1 MSRPMIRWRKA
12 AKYCAYGVLLFLL
25 LVSGALWYVTTD
37 SFQQMVRGRLTAEI
51 ERVTGGRV
59 ELGSFRA
66 VPLRLQVEVRDLTIH
81 GREAAGE
88 VPYVHVDSMSAIIN
102 ISSAL
107 GAKIG
112 FHSLTLDHPVV
123 HVIFYPDGSTN
134 QPGPKQTSTDFEQ
147 LFSFSVARLDVRRGE
162 LLWQDKRLPLE
173 FSTNDVSARLNYSF
187 IHRRYSGTV
196 AIGRAETRFDGY
208 RPVAWK
214 AQSAFAIDR
223 NGIQVQ
229 SLNVAAEHSQLE
241 ASGLVSNFLN
251 PAFKGNYHLDLDL
264 GQLAAISRQSPVKS
278 GNLAIIGNGSW
289 SSQTFASSGKFETK
303 DVAWQ
308 DQNFSARNL
317 AAAGN
322 FSLGPQKISLSHV
335 EGRALGGAFT
345 SEAELVNWQAPAK
358 PLKGSN
364 TEQRGVIKIKGKDV
378 SLSELLSSLGRQ
390 FRPVNKLK
398 LAAPLSGTSEIRWK
412 SNFRNAEITAALDLS
427 RPTRSR
433 ASEIPADGSTHFSYR
448 ARSGEVQIAD
458 FSLNTPAS
466 QVRASGAMT
475 PSSAL
480 RLSFATTDLRE
491 WQPVI
496 AELFPSGLPVLVH
509 GRAAFTGIASGQ
521 FSNPTLVGN
530 LQLQDFET
538 SLQLNTSAPETQVHW
553 DSLNA
558 DVQASSR
565 TLAIHNA
572 VLRRGDE
579 TVKGDGNAT
588 LLSWKLTADS
598 PFHLHLDIQNMDAG
612 ELAALEGYDH
622 NLSGKLSTIVEL
634 SGTVAKPE
642 GQARVSGS
650 NVSIHRHVLDTAS
663 ALLVLNGSQV
673 AFRELQLARKDAH
686 VSGSGNYDLS
696 YHALQLD
703 LNGKNF
709 DLADFSQVE
718 ASKIQAAGKLDF
730 SAHASG
736 TLEEP
741 TVTANLRFRDLV
753 FNEEAAGNFSLDAV
767 SHGPDVRLT
776 GHSDS
781 KNAELLVDGTVRL
794 RDQWPAHIDFHFTR
808 LDVDPFLESYLHGHV
823 TGHSAVAG
831 DLLLEGPLRD
841 PQRLNLAGNLTDFY
855 AELQK
860 IKLRND
866 GPIRFNL
873 SESAVKFENFH
884 ILGENTDFS
893 GSGTAMLSGEH
904 TIDFQGRGKVDLHM
918 LQTYDPDLTSSGT
931 LTGAAHVTGTLDA
944 PQVRGSME
952 VQNGALADINLP
964 NALTEING
972 TLLFSQNQ
980 ITIQRLTARTGGGT
994 VVFTGH
1000 AEIAGKQIN
1009 FDLTAS
1015 ANDVRLRYPPGVSST
1030 ADADL
1035 HWSGSSSGSQL
1046 SGDITITK
1054 LGFTPGFDFGAY
1066 LQRAAQVSSLP
1077 QTDPLLNSI
1086 HLDLHVVT
1094 TPELQMQTS
1103 VVRLQGEADL
1113 HVRGNAAK
1121 PVLLGRA
1128 DVFEG
1133 EAYLN
1138 GTKYRLER
1146 GGVTFTNPAIT
1157 TPFVDLE
1164 AITRIRDY
1172 DITLS
1177 LSGDVSKSNGLKTNY
1192 RSDPPLPTA
1201 DIITLL
1207 AFGQTTEESAQ
1218 LQQANQ
1224 SAFSQ
1229 QASNAMLA
1237 AALNA
1242 TLNNRAQRLFGNS
1255 RIKIDPQGLTTETS
1269 TTQSGPAVSI
1279 EQQVKD
1285 NLTITYTTNVSQTS
1299 QQVIRAEYNLSRN
1312 VSIVAIRDQNG
1323 VVSFDVKI
1331 RRRKR

>member
-1 MSRPMIRWRKA
+1 MSRLAIRFRKV
-12 AKYCAYGVLLFLL
+12 AKYFGSGLL
-25 LVSGALWYVTTD
+25 LLLLLLSGALWYVTTD
-37 SFQQMVRGRLTAEI
+37 SFQKMVRSRLTAEI

-59 ELGSFRA
+59 ELGSFHA
-66 VPLRLQVEVRDLTIH
+66 IPLRFEVEVRDLTIH

-88 VPYVHVDSMSAIIN
+88 APYVQVDSMSAVIN

-123 HVIFYPDGSTN
+123 HIIFYPDGSTN
-134 QPGPKQTSTDFEQ
+134 QPGPKKAGNADFEQ
-147 LFSFSVARLDVRRGE
+147 LLAFSIGRLNLRHGE
-162 LLWQDKRLPLE
+162 LLWQDKRLPLD
-173 FSTNDVSARLNYSF
+173 FTTNDVSARLNYSF
-187 IHRRYSGTV
+187 LHRRFSGSLAV
-196 AIGRAETRFDGY
+196 GKAETQFEGY
-208 RPVAWK
+208 RPVAWT
-214 AQSAFAIDR
+214 AQSVFAVDR

-229 SLNVAAEHSQLE
+229 SLNVAAEQTKLQ
-241 ASGLVSNFLN
+241 ASGVVSNFLN
-251 PAFKGNYHLDLDL
+251 PALKGNYNFNLDL
-264 GQLAAISRQSPVKS
+264 GQLAGVARQPQVKTGS
-278 GNLAIIGNGSW
+278 LAITGIGSW
-289 SSQTFASSGKFETK
+289 STQTFASSGKFQII
-303 DVAWQ
+303 DVDWH
-308 DQNFSARNL
+308 DKSFSARKVG
-317 AAAGN
+317 ASGN
-322 FSLGPQKISLSHV
+322 FSVDPQKILLSQIN
-335 EGRALGGAFT
+335 GRAIGGAFT
-345 SEAELVNWQAPAK
+345 GEVEVANWQTSAK
-358 PLKGSN
+358 PMKGSN
-364 TEQRGVIKIKGKDV
+364 SEQRGIIKAKEMGL
-378 SLSELLSSLGRQ
+378 SLTELLSSLGPQ
-390 FRPVNKLK
+390 FRPVNRLRF
-398 LAAPLSGTSEIRWK
+398 AAGISGTSEIRWK
-412 SNFRNAEITAALDLS
+412 NDIRNSEIIQSADLT
-427 RPTRSR
+427 RPTRLQGG
-433 ASEIPADGSTHFSYR
+433 EVPAEGSAHFSYS
-448 ARSGEVQIAD
+448 ARSGEIHISD
-458 FSLNTPAS
+458 FSLNTPTT
-466 QVRASGAMT
+466 QIRASGAVT

-480 RLSFATTDLRE
+480 KFSFASSDLRE

-496 AELFPSGLPVLVH
+496 AEVSSSGLPIVVH
-509 GRAAFTGIASGQ
+509 GRAAFTGSASGS
-521 FSNPTLVGN
+521 FSNPTLAGN
-530 LQLQDFET
+530 LQLQDFDT
-538 SLQLNTSAPETQVHW
+538 SNSSAAGSRLHW
-553 DSLNA
+553 DSFTA

-565 TLAIHNA
+565 NAAIRNA
-572 VLRRGDE
+572 ILHRGDE
-579 TVKGDGNAT
+579 ILKGDGNAGLVT
-588 LLSWKLTADS
+588 WKLALDS
-598 PFHLHLDIQNMDAG
+598 PFHLRLDVQNMDAA
-612 ELAALEGYDH
+612 ELAEMEGYDH
-622 NLSGKLSTIVEL
+622 TISGKLSTAVEL

-642 GQARVSGS
+642 GQA
-650 NVSIHRHVLDTAS
+650 NVRLEHASIRGNALDAAS
-663 ALLVLNGSQV
+663 ASLFLKDSQV
-673 AFRELQLARKDAH
+673 SFRELQLARGNAH
-686 VSGSGNYDLS
+686 IAGSGNYDLAS
-696 YHALQLD
+696 HIFQLD

-709 DLADFSQVE
+709 DLADFTQVE
-718 ASKIQAAGKLDF
+718 ASRIQVAGKLDF

-741 TVTANLRFRDLV
+741 AVTANLRFRDLI
-753 FNEEAAGNFSLDAV
+753 FNREAAGNFSLDAV

-781 KNAELLVDGTVRL
+781 QRAELLVDGNVRL
-794 RDQWPAHIDFHFTR
+794 RGQWPARIDFHFTR
-808 LDVDPFLESYLHGHV
+808 LDIDPFLESYLRGHV

-831 DLLLEGPLRD
+831 DLLLAGPLRD
-841 PQRLNLAGNLTDFY
+841 PQRLTLAGNLTDVY
-855 AELQK
+855 AELQNV
-860 IKLRND
+860 KLRND

-873 SESAVKFENFH
+873 SESALKFESFH
-884 ILGENTDFS
+884 TVGENTDFS

-904 TIDFQGRGKVDLHM
+904 ALDFQARGKVDLHL
-918 LQTYDPDLTSSGT
+918 LQNYDPDLTSSGT
-931 LTGAAHVTGTLDA
+931 LTGAARVTGTFDA
-944 PQVRGSME
+944 PELRGSME
-952 VQNGALADINLP
+952 IQNGALADINLP
-964 NALTEING
+964 NALSEING

-980 ITIQRLTARTGGGT
+980 ITIQRLSARTGGGT
-994 VVFTGH
+994 VAFTGH
-1000 AEIAGKQIN
+1000 AEIAGRQVN

-1030 ADADL
+1030 ADAEL
-1035 HWSGSSSGSQL
+1035 RWTGSSSGSQL

-1086 HLDLHVVT
+1086 RLDLHVVT

-1103 VVRLQGEADL
+1103 VIRLQGEADL
-1113 HVRGNAAK
+1113 RIRGNAAK

-1128 DVFEG
+1128 DIFEG

-1146 GGVTFTNPAIT
+1146 GGVTFANPAIT

-1177 LSGDVSKSNGLKTNY
+1177 LSGDVSKSGGLKTNY

-1285 NLTITYTTNVSQTS
+1285 NLTITYTTNVAQTS
-1299 QQVIRAEYNLSRN
+1299 QQVIRAEYNVSRN